1 MLDRLV
7 YKFFAGLD
15 NIILSID
22 NWCYERYK
30 TITDFFNRK
39 DCKRPRKTKRTTTL

>member
-1 MLDRLV
+1 MLDNFI
-7 YKFFAGLD
+7 YKFCATID
-15 NIILSID
+15 NITDYID

-39 DCKRPRKTKRTTTL
+39 RKKRKRKTSV